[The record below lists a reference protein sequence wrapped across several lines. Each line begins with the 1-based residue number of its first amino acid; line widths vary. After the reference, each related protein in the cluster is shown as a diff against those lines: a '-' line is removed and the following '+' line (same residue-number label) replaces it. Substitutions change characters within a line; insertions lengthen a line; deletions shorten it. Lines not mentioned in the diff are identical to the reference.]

1 MSHWKAAGI
10 HLLLSAAI
18 IGGVVLVMLRLWYP
32 SPLFEA
38 AGGKRLLFILAAV
51 HLTIGPLLT
60 LIIFKSGKKGLVFD
74 LTVIALMQA
83 AALAYGVHT
92 VHLARPVYL
101 VFTVDRFELVT
112 AKDLDPADLVLV
124 TRPEF
129 KRPGPGGPRYI
140 GVIAPS
146 DPEERLKVTITAL
159 SGKDLKMYPQYYVPY
174 AEVAETALKRAEPL
188 EKLLA
193 RERVTIERALAH
205 LDRAVRS
212 VRYLPLRA
220 KSEDAAVLLDA
231 VSGDPVGTVLVDPW

>member
-1 MSHWKAAGI
+1 MSRWKAAGI

-18 IGGVVLVMLRLWYP
+18 IGGVLLVMLRLWYP

-38 AGGKRLLFILAAV
+38 AGGKRLFFILAAV
-51 HLTIGPLLT
+51 HVTVGPLIT
-60 LIIFKSGKKGLVFD
+60 LIIFKSGKKGLAFD
-74 LTVIALMQA
+74 LAVIALMQA
-83 AALAYGVHT
+83 AALAYGVHI
-92 VHLARPVYL
+92 VYLARPVYL

-112 AKDLDPADLVLV
+112 AKDLDPADLALV

-129 KRPGPGGPRYI
+129 KQPGPGRPRYI
-140 GVIAPS
+140 GVVAPS
-146 DPEERLKVTITAL
+146 SPEERLKVTMTAL
-159 SGKDLKMYPQYYVPY
+159 SGKDLQMYPQYYVPY
-174 AEVAETALKRAEPL
+174 AEVAQTALNRAEAV

-193 RERVTIERALAH
+193 REGETVESALAH
-205 LDRAVRS
+205 LGRAVRS